1 MIPQRVNIAV
11 LRLEL
16 RELTLNLVAVS
27 TTHAILLVP
36 LKVNSSNFYMQ
47 AFAAISPKEK
57 KSEKERNIKIKEI
70 QRIGI
75 RC

>member
-16 RELTLNLVAVS
+16 RELTLNLVSVS
-27 TTHAILLVP
+27 TAHAILLVP
-36 LKVNSSNFYMQ
+36 LKVNGSNFYMQ

-57 KSEKERNIKIKEI
+57 KVRKKETLK
-70 QRIGI
+70 
-75 RC
+75 